1 MAIEEQRNSALWQRA
16 RSTFLNLTAG
26 GDWVLS
32 HSATT
37 RRNLT
42 WFWMDGMFSAAS
54 DNIVVTYLVIY
65 FLALGATQSQIG
77 IMSSISSL
85 GAALMLI
92 PGAVLA
98 ERFGKRRN
106 IVLTSSGWNRLALLF
121 IALAPFI
128 IHTPLLILVVI
139 GLSITR
145 DAAANLTFPA
155 WIAMTGDFVPFEGR
169 GRFFASR
176 NFIMGIS
183 GIVVTLLA
191 GFLISSMASPHG
203 YQVSL
208 VVACLLG
215 GLSLFSFS
223 HIVDRPKALPYQQV
237 QQKLDLGALLRD
249 VTTHRDFLFFAITTA
264 IWNFSLNIAGP
275 FFTVFLVKNLHADA
289 RMVALTTIASSI
301 TSILIQ
307 RKAGDLNDRWG
318 ARKLTMICGLLIP
331 IVPLMWVFATAAW
344 NVIIINLFSGLLW
357 AGYNLGAFNYLLMV
371 TPEQRRARYSA
382 IYQIVVTVSLALG
395 AALGS
400 IIVANPNGFHAV
412 FFWSAVGRMVAAL
425 LFVWLVR
432 RSLTARRSP
441 EPSQ

>member
-1 MAIEEQRNSALWQRA
+1 MTIEKQRNSAFWQRA
-16 RSTFLNLTAG
+16 RSAFLNLTAG

-42 WFWMDGMFSAAS
+42 WFWMDGMFASAS

-92 PGAVLA
+92 PGAMLA
-98 ERFGKRRN
+98 ERYGKRRN
-106 IVLTSSGWNRLALLF
+106 IVLSASGWNRLALLLL
-121 IALAPFI
+121 AMAPFI
-128 IHTPLLILVVI
+128 IHSPLIILVVI

-145 DAAANLTFPA
+145 DAAANLNFPA
-155 WIAMTGDFVPFEGR
+155 WIAMTGDFVPIEGR
-169 GRFFASR
+169 GRFFSSR

-183 GIVVTLLA
+183 GIIVTLLA
-191 GFLISSMASPHG
+191 GFLISSMKSPHG

-208 VVACLLG
+208 VAACLLG

-223 HIVDRPKALPYQQV
+223 HIVDRPKALPYQQT
-237 QQKLDLGALLRD
+237 QQKLALGALLREI
-249 VTTHRDFLFFAITTA
+249 TTHRDFLIFAITTA

-275 FFTVFLVKNLHADA
+275 FFTVFLVKNLHANA
-289 RMVALTTIASSI
+289 NMVALTTIASSI
-301 TSILIQ
+301 AAILIQ
-307 RKAGDLNDRWG
+307 RRAGDLNDLWG

-331 IVPLMWVFATAAW
+331 VVPLMWIFATAAW
-344 NVIIINLFSGLLW
+344 NVIVINLFSGVLW
-357 AGYNLGAFNYLLMV
+357 AGYNLGAFNYLLIV
-371 TPEQRRARYSA
+371 TPEKLRARYSA

-400 IIVANPNGFHAV
+400 FIVANPNGFHAV
-412 FFWSAVGRMVAAL
+412 FFWSAIGRWVSAL

-432 RSLTARRSP
+432 RSLTGKRSS
-441 EPSQ
+441 ETSN